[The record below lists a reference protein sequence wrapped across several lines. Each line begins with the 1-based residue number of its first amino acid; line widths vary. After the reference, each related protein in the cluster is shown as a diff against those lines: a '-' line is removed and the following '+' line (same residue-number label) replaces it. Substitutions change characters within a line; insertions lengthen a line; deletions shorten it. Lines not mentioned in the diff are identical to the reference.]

1 MIKIEFTDT
10 EWEYMVSVIHLDS
23 LKGDKQSER
32 LLQKLLQRRNE
43 QQDYQ
48 CGDDCKGE
56 CSGEVD
62 GFVHCPYDPQAEREI
77 YKHIAEQFF
86 EWLDNIDTA
95 DDLAKNDDSL
105 YRSLVSRE
113 HKKRFRYA
121 KPDGSLM
128 DLKELRQV
136 GE

>member
-10 EWEYMVSVIHLDS
+10 EWKHMVSVIHFDS

-62 GFVHCPYDPQAEREI
+62 GFVHCPEEHNKEVRDKVLDEVIEKWREWHHAGYERPIQRETVV
-77 YKHIAEQFF
+77 KLF
-86 EWLDNIDTA
+86 E
-95 DDLAKNDDSL
+95 
-105 YRSLVSRE
+105 
-113 HKKRFRYA
+113 
-121 KPDGSLM
+121 
-128 DLKELRQV
+128 ELRQA
-136 GE
+136 GEP